1 MSDMTPAISTQSVS
15 KRYVADSRGTPA
27 LDGVTLTVPTGEFL
41 SIMGPSGSGKS
52 TLLNI
57 IAGLD
62 APSTG
67 EVHVFGENL
76 AHLSDDGRSDLR
88 LHRLGF
94 IFQSFN
100 LFPGFTVEENVAWP
114 LKFLRSGWRRAR
126 ERAGDALHEVGL
138 APGTRLRRPSELS
151 GGEQQRVAIA
161 RALITEP
168 SLLLADEPT
177 GNLDTRTG
185 QAILDLVL
193 RLNTDRH
200 LTVVLVTHSTFA
212 ATYGHRTIEI
222 QDGRITRDVR
232 APRERGRVVPLG
244 A

>member
-1 MSDMTPAISTQSVS
+1 
-15 KRYVADSRGTPA
+15 
-27 LDGVTLTVPTGEFL
+27 
-41 SIMGPSGSGKS
+41 
-52 TLLNI
+52 LLNI

-62 APSTG
+62 TPTEG
-67 EVHVFGENL
+67 EVRIDGDDL
-76 AHLSDDGRSDLR
+76 AELSDDARSDLR
-88 LHRLGF
+88 LQRVGF

-100 LFPGFTVEENVAWP
+100 LFPGFTVEENVTWP
-114 LKFLRSGWRRAR
+114 LKFLRIGWRQAR
-126 ERAGDALHEVGL
+126 ERAAQTLLQVGVSP
-138 APGTRLRRPSELS
+138 AARARRPAELS

-185 QAILDLVL
+185 QAILDLIL
-193 RLNTDRH
+193 GLNRDRH
-200 LTVVLVTHSTFA
+200 LTVILVTHSTFA
-212 ATYGHRTIEI
+212 ATYGHRTVEL

-232 APRERGRVVPLG
+232 APREPARLVPLG